1 MPYSPPCCDDEHT
14 SIVCPCSYLREDIRV
29 EKEDESESGILN
41 ACLDGDCPS
50 VLIWQLHQG
59 AGSESDAEGE
69 KIVQEHDQE
78 DILDACHEDVEIA
91 LEDDYHHSDEHD
103 DGEVLQRLLQDL
115 GNFRQILSAEDTQ
128 DKRNTHDDEYAL
140 ENISE
145 RNLKLRENA
154 DVAVSCEIE
163 VHLTPESEVQR
174 RREYAGS
181 SIECCE

>member
-1 MPYSPPCCDDEHT
+1 MPYSPPRRDDKHT
-14 SIVCPCSYLREDIRV
+14 SVVGPYVRV
-29 EKEDESESGILN
+29 EDVGVKQQCKSESGILN
-41 ACLDGDCPS
+41 ACLDSDGPS

-69 KIVQEHDQE
+69 KIVDENDE
-78 DILDACHEDVEIA
+78 EYVSDSLHEDVEIA
-91 LEDDYHHSDEHD
+91 LEDDYHHGDEHD
-103 DGEVLQRLLQDL
+103 DGKVLQRLLQDFCH
-115 GNFRQILSAEDTQ
+115 FRKILSAQDTQ

-140 ENISE
+140 ENVSE
-145 RNLKLRENA
+145 RNLKFRENT

-181 SIECCE
+181 GIECCE